1 MRILVEVPG
10 GEWAGAWGAEAEVR
24 RAVLAV
30 LPSSVAWHVARDII
44 RESAAGVRVGL
55 VGPGVW
61 SVLRA
66 PLVLCVLLAAGAAV
80 WVCALRWTAWSL
92 VSRISENTRTSFL

>member
-24 RAVLAV
+24 RAVLSV

-66 PLVLCVLLAAGAAV
+66 PLVLY
-80 WVCALRWTAWSL
+80 VCECLCWMLPCGCARCGGPRGLS
-92 VSRISENTRTSFL
+92 

>member
-66 PLVLCVLLAAGAAV
+66 PLVLCVCCLLVLPCG
-80 WVCALRWTAWSL
+80 CARCGG
-92 VSRISENTRTSFL
+92 SRGLS

>member
-24 RAVLAV
+24 RAVLSV

-61 SVLRA
+61 RVCFELRSFSV
-66 PLVLCVLLAAGAAV
+66 CVSAGAAV
-80 WVCALRWTAWSL
+80 WVCALRWIAWSL

>member
-55 VGPGVW
+55 VGPGCVECASSSAR
-61 SVLRA
+61 SV
-66 PLVLCVLLAAGAAV
+66 CVLAAGAAV
-80 WVCALRWTAWSL
+80 WACALRWIAWSL

>member
-1 MRILVEVPG
+1 MWILVEVPG

-66 PLVLCVLLAAGAAV
+66 PLVLCVCVCWCCRVGMRVAV
-80 WVCALRWTAWSL
+80 DRV
-92 VSRISENTRTSFL
+92 VSRKSYL